1 MQERNARYTVE
12 DAGRGG
18 SQRYGNKISPLL
30 PESKLRLE
38 TDRIKGFKKIR
49 HLGALQDSLEKHL
62 NQVLY
67 M

>member
-38 TDRIKGFKKIR
+38 TDRIKGFKKY
-49 HLGALQDSLEKHL
+49 A
-62 NQVLY
+62 V
-67 M
+67 